1 MDGRFDTDEF
11 EDLIRE
17 QADKFYLV
25 PSERVWNGIYN
36 NLRPGSKWP
45 SLGMG
50 LVILIS
56 LVWIGS
62 SHQPQVKENAL
73 QAEAQNNKQLTVEGP
88 IDPQTVNLNSKAKD
102 YSKSQSATMVLSKQA
117 PANNLRKN
125 SQAGLTERVA
135 VPSLP
140 LDDNS
145 VMRSNQTIERA
156 ETVPDEHKPVKA
168 SEVSVP
174 VSESADKDNIP
185 SLPVTD
191 KGVSQAD
198 GSRGF
203 ADLTVSALSDGVMP
217 ELPETKKITLSR
229 LISEA
234 TVAAVGVASAAATKK
249 PAAKVRKAQW
259 EFFVAPVVANA
270 HLNKIDIQAPQSQ
283 SLLANSNIVGFD
295 ISKRSLAG
303 IQGGADAI
311 YKINDV
317 LSARTGAHIAYS
329 GYKIKADFVHPTFAS
344 VTFVNREGALSN
356 KSYMTYYGNKGNAG
370 KMNLNNYR
378 LTLSVPLGV
387 DWKVY
392 ENDNVRVI
400 VMSAVEPLALLDAN
414 SFVVSSDTR
423 NFVEDPDLLRRFNV
437 NGNIGTLI
445 DFKGSRVNWSMGPVF
460 SYQILSSY
468 QNIYPIREHLVN
480 YGFRI
485 GVKKS
490 R

>member
-62 SHQPQVKENAL
+62 SHQPQIKENAL
-73 QAEAQNNKQLTVEGP
+73 QAEVQNDKQITIEGP

-102 YSKSQSATMVLSKQA
+102 YSESQSATMVLSKQA

-283 SLLANSNIVGFD
+283 SLLANSNIV
-295 ISKRSLAG
+295 
-303 IQGGADAI
+303 
-311 YKINDV
+311 
-317 LSARTGAHIAYS
+317 
-329 GYKIKADFVHPTFAS
+329 
-344 VTFVNREGALSN
+344 
-356 KSYMTYYGNKGNAG
+356 
-370 KMNLNNYR
+370 
-378 LTLSVPLGV
+378 
-387 DWKVY
+387 
-392 ENDNVRVI
+392 
-400 VMSAVEPLALLDAN
+400 
-414 SFVVSSDTR
+414 
-423 NFVEDPDLLRRFNV
+423 
-437 NGNIGTLI
+437 
-445 DFKGSRVNWSMGPVF
+445 
-460 SYQILSSY
+460 
-468 QNIYPIREHLVN
+468 
-480 YGFRI
+480 
-485 GVKKS
+485 
-490 R
+490 